1 MTDPSS
7 PEHGSSP
14 LGPLPAGPHP
24 PADARRTFRE
34 WTALLGS
41 FSAGDLLPRGVE
53 DDELDP
59 ALQDFLLEECERVTT
74 PDGRRWSL
82 TSRVRAQTLEKLGTP
97 ERLLDILE
105 IAPRA
110 GRDTA
115 RDWTARLLS
124 HANPPLEAQSFEE
137 LYAALTVVGW
147 FQDAPGA
154 REALARGTTPLPGLD
169 EIQHGIKRARLLQP
183 LRALADAT
191 FTGRTRE
198 LAVLN
203 RLTEVPPQ
211 DAERS
216 DGAGEAVLAT
226 DDVVF
231 PWLIMHGPGGVG
243 KSTLVARFVLDR
255 TDRPTAAPEGRTPCV
270 YLSFDRHDL
279 VPDRP
284 LTLIAEA
291 VRQLGLLFPELARRA
306 EELEQG
312 LRATLTAD
320 RLTRTERGPHS
331 GRYAQQHDEQAL
343 VAAFSAL
350 VTAATGGASH
360 PFLLTLDAFEQVQR
374 RGPLAV
380 RRVLNFLH
388 TLQRA
393 HPDLR
398 VLAAG
403 RAPVDDPRFRRLP
416 LEGFDP
422 ATARAFLRRQLAAGD
437 ATRRDDEADPA
448 AGGTANGIAFAAG
461 TPDPEADAII
471 GIVGSNP
478 LNLKLAAALVRR
490 EGTDVLHD
498 PQLRRHL
505 HLRLGDET
513 VQGVLYRRI
522 LDHMH
527 DPDLRRIASPGLVVR
542 KLTPDVIRE
551 VLAVP
556 CGLGRVD
563 EERARRLFHRFRDE
577 ATLVEEVPGQD
588 TVVHRGD
595 VRRVMLPLLRRG
607 HAGIVD
613 RIHRKAVRYYALL
626 YTQRPSTEN
635 RAEELYH
642 RLSLAQATHTLD
654 ERWTD
659 EAGAL
664 LEDAMV
670 ELPPRSQV
678 YLTERLG
685 NTVDAD
691 LRARADDETWTR
703 QALRTGT
710 ALLAGDSPAE
720 ALALLDERPDQV
732 KGHLVLMSLRVRSLA
747 ALGRSEEA
755 YELVDR
761 ALDLAA
767 EATEPAAFTEL
778 ALTGA
783 RICEDLGHFGDAR
796 DLLTQARRAV
806 PDDDIQVL
814 SVAAAQLRLHR
825 RAGALDTT
833 EAQALR
839 ADTLAR
845 VRNLSRKRYTRHPSL
860 IRELAAEIGD
870 EMPELVS
877 YTARSLGVDLA
888 GGSGELLR
896 ASLTDEDVA
905 DFEATSDEE
914 HEDESGTETRTWLT
928 EHTSVIRGNAI
939 SDFLDSR
946 PARAEGWNTAL
957 VTTYQHEVDRAQS
970 ARGLAVDSTSDAVVL
985 LPGFGGSTLV
995 DIETGKLVWGVQGIG
1010 DVMRFWRQSATRAL
1024 AVTEDERSGRSRRL
1038 QPTALLSVGP
1048 AWLPMVGGLSPY
1060 QALSDAVGSVTE
1072 HRDAVMTFPYD
1083 WRLSVEESARRLADA
1098 ARQHLIQ
1105 WRHHPGRQ
1113 VSGRDRAASRLV
1125 FVAHSM
1131 GGLVARAAF
1140 AIDPLLCE
1148 LTRDLITIGTPFH
1161 GVPRAVEYISGRLRT
1176 PFRII
1181 REARTM
1187 PGVYDLLPDYACVRT
1202 EDGGLRRLTLQD
1214 VRDIGGD
1221 VELAEAAMA
1230 ARQKLRRTR
1239 VLPRVRAVVGVSQPT
1254 PESLAIEDGEVRLFD
1269 HAPRLHRDGAPM
1281 RDAFGEPVQWRRGGD
1296 GVVPRDSAAPEPS
1309 NASAFVSGQHGS
1321 LVSESGVVDF
1331 VRSVLTER
1339 PVDSPVLGAAPYSG
1353 EISAGPPTGGPRR
1366 PGRSTGAG
1374 IGLPAANPAGLGLSA
1389 PSEVSPGRTW
1399 TLTVTGAGD
1408 TAASVECR
1416 ILDVGSGLLTARPVL
1431 RPAGRDHDLLAA
1443 EVTLPNPGF
1452 YQVVVSNALQSVT
1465 ALVMAADLTTE
1476 D

>member
-1 MTDPSS
+1 MTDPTS
-7 PEHGSSP
+7 PEHGSSL
-14 LGPLPAGPHP
+14 LGPPLADPHP

-41 FSAGDLLPRGVE
+41 FSAGDLLPRGIE
-53 DDELDP
+53 DDDPDP
-59 ALQDFLLEECERVTT
+59 ALQDFLLDECERVTT

-82 TSRVRAQTLEKLGTP
+82 TSRVRAQTLEELGTP
-97 ERLLDILE
+97 ERLMNILE
-105 IAPRA
+105 TAPRA

-124 HANPPLEAQSFEE
+124 HATPPLEAQSFEE

-169 EIQHGIKRARLLQP
+169 EIQHSIKRARLLQP
-183 LRALADAT
+183 LRAIADAS

-198 LAVLN
+198 LAALS
-203 RLTEVPPQ
+203 RLTEMPPQ
-211 DAERS
+211 DAET
-216 DGAGEAVLAT
+216 DGAGESVLAT
-226 DDVVF
+226 DDVLF
-231 PWLIMHGPGGVG
+231 PWLIVHGPGGVG
-243 KSTLVARFVLDR
+243 KSTLVARFVLDL

-320 RLTRTERGPHS
+320 RLTQTERGSHS

-343 VAAFSAL
+343 IAAFSAL
-350 VTAATGGASH
+350 VTAATGASH

-403 RAPVDDPRFRRLP
+403 RAPIDDPRFRRLP

-437 ATRRDDEADPA
+437 ATRRDDEADTTA
-448 AGGTANGIAFAAG
+448 NDTASTSGGTVNSIASAAG

-471 GIVGSNP
+471 RIVGSNP
-478 LNLKLAAALVRR
+478 LNLKLAAALVHR
-490 EGTDVLHD
+490 EGTDILHN

-505 HLRLGDET
+505 HLRLGDEA

-551 VLAVP
+551 VLADP
-556 CGLGRVD
+556 CGLGHVD

-607 HAGIVD
+607 HASIVD

-626 YTQRPSTEN
+626 DMERPSTAN

-664 LEDAMV
+664 LDDAMV

-710 ALLAGDSPAE
+710 ALLAADSPAE

-732 KGHLVLMSLRVRSLA
+732 RGHLVLMSLRVRSLA

-767 EATEPAAFTEL
+767 EATDPAAFTEL

-806 PDDDIQVL
+806 PDDDIQLL

-825 RAGALDTT
+825 RAGALDTA

-845 VRNLSRKRYTRHPSL
+845 VRNLGSKRYTRNPSL

-905 DFEATSDEE
+905 NFEATSDEE
-914 HEDESGTETRTWLT
+914 HEDEADTETRTKLT
-928 EHTSVIRGNAI
+928 EHTSVSSGNAI

-946 PARAEGWNTAL
+946 PARAEAWNTAL
-957 VTTYQHEVDRAQS
+957 VTTYQQEVDRANS
-970 ARGLAVDSTSDAVVL
+970 SRAPAADSTNDAVVL

-995 DIETGKLVWGVQGIG
+995 DVETGKLVWGMQGIG
-1010 DVMRFWRQSATRAL
+1010 DMTRFWRQSATRVL

-1048 AWLPMVGGLSPY
+1048 AWLPLVGRLATYQKLSN
-1060 QALSDAVGSVTE
+1060 AVGSVTE

-1098 ARQHLIQ
+1098 ARQHLVQ
-1105 WRHHPGRQ
+1105 WRLHPGQQ
-1113 VSGRDRAASRLV
+1113 VPRYDRPASRLV

-1140 AIDPLLCE
+1140 AMDPLLRE

-1161 GVPRAVEYISGRLRT
+1161 GMPRAVEYISGQSRT
-1176 PFRII
+1176 PFTI
-1181 REARTM
+1181 RGMARTM

-1202 EDGGLRRLTLQD
+1202 GDGGLRRLTLQD

-1221 VELAEAAMA
+1221 AELAEAAMA

-1254 PESLAIEDGEVRLFD
+1254 PESLAIENGEVRLFD

-1281 RDAFGEPVQWRRGGD
+1281 RDALGEPVQWSRGGD
-1296 GVVPRDSAAPEPS
+1296 GVVPRDSAAPDPS
-1309 NASAFVSGQHGS
+1309 NATTFVSGQHGS
-1321 LVSESGVVDF
+1321 LVSESVVVDF

-1339 PVDSPVLGAAPYSG
+1339 PVDSP
-1353 EISAGPPTGGPRR
+1353 T
-1366 PGRSTGAG
+1366 
-1374 IGLPAANPAGLGLSA
+1374 
-1389 PSEVSPGRTW
+1389 
-1399 TLTVTGAGD
+1399 
-1408 TAASVECR
+1408 
-1416 ILDVGSGLLTARPVL
+1416 
-1431 RPAGRDHDLLAA
+1431 
-1443 EVTLPNPGF
+1443 
-1452 YQVVVSNALQSVT
+1452 
-1465 ALVMAADLTTE
+1465 
-1476 D
+1476 

>member
-1 MTDPSS
+1 M
-7 PEHGSSP
+7 
-14 LGPLPAGPHP
+14 
-24 PADARRTFRE
+24 
-34 WTALLGS
+34 
-41 FSAGDLLPRGVE
+41 
-53 DDELDP
+53 
-59 ALQDFLLEECERVTT
+59 
-74 PDGRRWSL
+74 
-82 TSRVRAQTLEKLGTP
+82 
-97 ERLLDILE
+97 
-105 IAPRA
+105 
-110 GRDTA
+110 A
-115 RDWTARLLS
+115 RDWTARLLA

-147 FQDAPGA
+147 FQDAPSA

-198 LAVLN
+198 LATLS
-203 RLTEVPPQ
+203 RLTEAPPQ
-211 DAERS
+211 YAERP

-226 DDVVF
+226 DDVLF
-231 PWLIMHGPGGVG
+231 PWLIVHGPGGVG

-255 TDRPTAAPEGRTPCV
+255 ADRPTAAPEGRAPCV

-312 LRATLTAD
+312 LRTTLTAD
-320 RLTRTERGPHS
+320 RLTQTERSPHS
-331 GRYAQQHDEQAL
+331 GRHAQQHDEQAL

-398 VLAAG
+398 VLAAS

-422 ATARAFLRRQLAAGD
+422 ATARAFLRQQLAAGD
-437 ATRRDDEADPA
+437 VTRRAPA
-448 AGGTANGIAFAAG
+448 ANDNASAAG
-461 TPDPEADAII
+461 STASGIDSAADTTGPEADAII

-478 LNLKLAAALVRR
+478 LNLKLAAALVHR

-505 HLRLGDET
+505 HLRLGDEA

-522 LDHMH
+522 LDHLH
-527 DPDLRRIASPGLVVR
+527 DPELRRIASPGLVVR

-556 CGLGRVD
+556 CGLGNVD

-577 ATLVEEVPGQD
+577 ATLVEELPGQD
-588 TVVHRGD
+588 TVVHRSD

-607 HAGIVD
+607 NAGTVN
-613 RIHRKAVRYYALL
+613 RIHRKAVRYYAFLD
-626 YTQRPSTEN
+626 TKQPSTEN

-654 ERWTD
+654 KRWTD

-710 ALLAGDSPAE
+710 ALLAEDSPAE
-720 ALALLDERPDQV
+720 ALALLDERPDRV

-755 YELVDR
+755 YELVDQ

-767 EATEPAAFTEL
+767 EATDPAAFTEL

-783 RICEDLGHFGDAR
+783 RIYEDLGQFSNAR
-796 DLLTQARRAV
+796 DLLAQARRAV
-806 PDDDIQVL
+806 PDDDIQML

-825 RAGALDTT
+825 RAGALDTA

-845 VRNLSRKRYTRHPSL
+845 VRNLGRKRYTRHPSL

-888 GGSGELLR
+888 GGSGDLLR

-914 HEDESGTETRTWLT
+914 HEDEAGTETRTRLT
-928 EHTSVIRGNAI
+928 EHTSVSRGSAI

-946 PARAEGWNTAL
+946 PARVEAWNTAL

-970 ARGLAVDSTSDAVVL
+970 ARGPAADTTSDAVVL

-995 DIETGKLVWGVQGIG
+995 DIETGKLVWGMEGIG
-1010 DVMRFWRQSATRAL
+1010 DMTRFWRQSATRAL

-1038 QPTALLSVGP
+1038 QPTALLSFGP
-1048 AWLPMVGGLSPY
+1048 AWLPLVGGISPY

-1083 WRLSVEESARRLADA
+1083 WRLSVEDSARRLADA

-1113 VSGRDRAASRLV
+1113 VSGHDRAASRLV

-1140 AIDPLLCE
+1140 AMDPLLCE

-1161 GVPRAVEYISGRLRT
+1161 GMPRAVEHLSGRSRT
-1176 PFRII
+1176 PFRIS

-1202 EDGGLRRLTLQD
+1202 GDGGLRRLTPQD

-1230 ARQKLRRTR
+1230 AREKLRRTR
-1239 VLPRVRAVVGVSQPT
+1239 VLPPVRAVVGVSQPT
-1254 PESLAIEDGEVRLFD
+1254 PESLAIEDGEVRLFNTG
-1269 HAPRLHRDGAPM
+1269 PRLHRDGAPM

-1309 NASAFVSGQHGS
+1309 SAAAFVSGQHGS

-1339 PVDSPVLGAAPYSG
+1339 PVDSPALDAARTV
-1353 EISAGPPTGGPRR
+1353 IGPP
-1366 PGRSTGAG
+1366 AG
-1374 IGLPAANPAGLGLSA
+1374 DPVGLGLSA
-1389 PSEVSPGRTW
+1389 PSEVSPGQTW
-1399 TLTVTGAGD
+1399 MLTVTGAGD
-1408 TAASVECR
+1408 TAAGVECR
-1416 ILDVGSGLLTARPVL
+1416 IRDVGSGLLTARPVL
-1431 RPAGRDHDLLAA
+1431 HPAGRDHDVLAA

-1465 ALVMAADLTTE
+1465 ALVMAADLTI